1 MKRNKWLLS
10 LSIGLLC
17 CGSAY
22 AQTTVKGKIT
32 SEGGEP
38 LIGATVAVKN
48 STDGTVTDI
57 DGNYSLKT
65 KKTLTQKDLLVFSYV
80 GYKTLQK
87 NYAGNTM
94 NVKLAEESQQLNDV
108 VVTALGIKREEKGL
122 GYDIPVYQP
131 QRARD
136 EEFIEELKNLNPD
149 VIVVVA
155 YGQILPE
162 SILNIPKYGCI
173 NVHGSLLPKYR
184 GAAPIQ
190 WAVLD
195 GEEKTGITT
204 MYMEKGLD
212 TGDMIDKAEVVLDK
226 KETAGSLH
234 DKLMVL
240 GADLLLETLKKLED
254 GTAVRE
260 KQNDEESCYA
270 KMLSKDMGQIDFTKS
285 AREIECLIRGM
296 NPWPSAYTSLDGK
309 TMKVWEA
316 DVLDA
321 QSKEEPGTI
330 VEVNKKE
337 IIVATGSNDL
347 ALHEIQLAGKKR
359 MQVQAF
365 LLGYQVEAGTKLG
378 E

>member
-1 MKRNKWLLS
+1 MK
-10 LSIGLLC
+10 
-17 CGSAY
+17 
-22 AQTTVKGKIT
+22 
-32 SEGGEP
+32 
-38 LIGATVAVKN
+38 AVFM
-48 STDGTVTDI
+48 GTPEFAVP
-57 DGNYSLKT
+57 
-65 KKTLTQKDLLVFSYV
+65 
-80 GYKTLQK
+80 TLQ
-87 NYAGNTM
+87 ALIDHHE
-94 NVKLAEESQQLNDV
+94 VLA
-108 VVTALGIKREEKGL
+108 VVTQPDKQRGRGKKMQFPPVKEKAVE
-122 GYDIPVYQP
+122 YDIPVYQP

-296 NPWPSAYTSLDGK
+296 NPWPSAYTFLNGK
-309 TMKVWEA
+309 TLKVWKCKVSTEKT
-316 DVLDA
+316 DA
-321 QSKEEPGTI
+321 VPGTI
-330 VEVNKKE
+330 FLADKE
-337 IIVATGSNDL
+337 GIHTACGEGVLILT
-347 ALHEIQLAGKKR
+347 EIQLEGKKR
-359 MQVQAF
+359 METEAF
-365 LLGYQVEAGTKLG
+365 LRGYHIENGIVFTDHKE
-378 E
+378 

>member
-1 MKRNKWLLS
+1 MR
-10 LSIGLLC
+10 
-17 CGSAY
+17 
-22 AQTTVKGKIT
+22 
-32 SEGGEP
+32 
-38 LIGATVAVKN
+38 AVFM
-48 STDGTVTDI
+48 GTPEFAVP
-57 DGNYSLKT
+57 
-65 KKTLTQKDLLVFSYV
+65 
-80 GYKTLQK
+80 TLQ
-87 NYAGNTM
+87 ALIDHHE
-94 NVKLAEESQQLNDV
+94 VLA
-108 VVTALGIKREEKGL
+108 VVTQPDKQRGRGKKMQFPPVKEKAVE
-122 GYDIPVYQP
+122 YDIPVYQP

-136 EEFIEELKNLNPD
+136 EEFIEELKKINPD

-212 TGDMIDKAEVVLDK
+212 TGDMIDKVEVVLDK
-226 KETAGSLH
+226 KE
-234 DKLMVL
+234 K
-240 GADLLLETLKKLED
+240 

-270 KMLSKDMGQIDFTKS
+270 KMLSKDMGQIDFTKD
-285 AREIECLIRGM
+285 AKEIECLIRGM

-316 DVLDA
+316 DVLDT

-337 IIVATGSNDL
+337 IIVATGSKNL